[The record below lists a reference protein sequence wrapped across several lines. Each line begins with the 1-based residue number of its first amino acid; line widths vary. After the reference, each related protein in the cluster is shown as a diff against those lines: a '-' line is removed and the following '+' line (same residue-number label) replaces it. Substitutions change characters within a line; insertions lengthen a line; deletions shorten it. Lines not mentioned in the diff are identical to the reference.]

1 MAVLAGRSERTSC
14 ESELKR
20 KLQGALEELA
30 SVIATRDEQKLLLQ
44 ETLAKCASAM
54 ARAERMEV
62 NERTL
67 KQSVENLNRSKA
79 LLQETMVEQLA
90 SVRSQLER
98 AQTQNRD
105 LESMMRRQ
113 AANTEKL
120 QGLVEASTPGLS

>member
-1 MAVLAGRSERTSC
+1 
-14 ESELKR
+14 
-20 KLQGALEELA
+20 
-30 SVIATRDEQKLLLQ
+30 
-44 ETLAKCASAM
+44 
-54 ARAERMEV
+54 
-62 NERTL
+62 
-67 KQSVENLNRSKA
+67 
-79 LLQETMVEQLA
+79 MVEQLA